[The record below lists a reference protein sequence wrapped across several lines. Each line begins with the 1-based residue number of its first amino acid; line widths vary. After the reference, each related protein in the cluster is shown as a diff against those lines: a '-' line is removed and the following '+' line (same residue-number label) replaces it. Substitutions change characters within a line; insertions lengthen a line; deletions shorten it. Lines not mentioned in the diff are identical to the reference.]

1 MSSAHPYFSELQLM
15 VEHHLCKQQG
25 GEEEEDGAEAQ
36 ESHSPSCCP
45 HASTEPAHS
54 PESCPLAQAHVQ
66 LESQEEPHS
75 GLEEREYD
83 PISVGQA
90 RLPWSISLVST
101 SNEEGS
107 LSRLLQDLTPPT

>member
-1 MSSAHPYFSELQLM
+1 MNSAHPYFSELQLM

-25 GEEEEDGAEAQ
+25 DDEEEDGAEAQ
-36 ESHSPSCCP
+36 ESHSPRCCP

-75 GLEEREYD
+75 GLEEREYG
-83 PISVGQA
+83 PTSVGQA
-90 RLPWSISLVST
+90 RHPWSISLVPT
-101 SNEEGS
+101 ANEERS
-107 LSRLLQDLTPPT
+107 LSRLLQDLTPS